1 MPEDLTVNVSVQAP
15 IPRCGMAGHSWG
27 KIVHRNDVTWLVS
40 YVDSSVRKDNHKY
53 VQFAATSRFK

>member
-1 MPEDLTVNVSVQAP
+1 
-15 IPRCGMAGHSWG
+15 MAGHSWG